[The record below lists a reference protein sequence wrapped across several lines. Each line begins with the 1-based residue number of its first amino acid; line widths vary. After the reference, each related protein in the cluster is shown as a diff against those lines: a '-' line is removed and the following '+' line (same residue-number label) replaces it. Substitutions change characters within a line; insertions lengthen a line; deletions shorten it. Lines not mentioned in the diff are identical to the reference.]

1 MLSSMRAYP
10 GDTLWVLAYAVFYFA
25 AKNDVAS
32 GCIFFVAGRILL
44 IQTGLALSNHFFV
57 KSLFSLSN
65 NLLLLNMEKNFVYKK
80 R

>member
-44 IQTGLALSNHFFV
+44 IQTGLALTNHFF

-65 NLLLLNMEKNFVYKK
+65 NLLLLKYGEEFCL
-80 R
+80 